1 MLTMPDLPAHGID
14 FAKVEM
20 LRRHMLLSVS
30 DMAKVFGVS
39 RVTYY
44 SWVRGGKIRITNVPK
59 VKRTLK
65 KLLAILQSGW
75 PSDKVLEM
83 TQAERVDHIL
93 ELLGQEQ

>member
-1 MLTMPDLPAHGID
+1 MLTMPDLPPHGVD

-44 SWVRGGKIRITNVPK
+44 SWVRGGKIRMTNIPK

-65 KLLAILQSGW
+65 KLLAILQAGW
-75 PSDKVLEM
+75 PDDKVLAM
-83 TQAERVDHIL
+83 TQTERVDHLL
-93 ELLGQEQ
+93 ELLSQEQ